1 MIKLYKKE
9 NNKEV
14 EIESLDKATNP
25 FIISLDETDEVLNTS
40 ITNKNNNEN
49 IDIIGIKYF
58 DDSNI
63 SKTEEI
69 VNRIILPFIRSNKT
83 NKLNFIATGDNVTLY
98 KVIESILELKI
109 KDLGCNQE
117 QTNCILSRITL
128 IYLLSK
134 VDTSILKSG
143 SIVFTDV
150 NNKETETE
158 FTEDYKNIL
167 KETERDSIFDHYGSI
182 NNVIYIHKGTENNN
196 YSDYLNNKAF
206 QSVLSYILEQ
216 ATDNKYKSANEI
228 LNILGAKEYTED
240 LIKYEFNY
248 IKQKNDA
255 EIAIE
260 TALDLTKL
268 YKTEEALKKEKEE
281 TIEKLIANIK
291 EYTSDTTYNQILMA
305 SGLFGSF
312 EDASLLNAP
321 SDRQIRSYYE
331 QIMSN
336 SDEDEKKNTK

>member
-40 ITNKNNNEN
+40 IINKNNNEN

-58 DDSNI
+58 DDSNV
-63 SKTEEI
+63 SKSEEI
-69 VNRIILPFIRSNKT
+69 ANKIILPLIRSNKL

-98 KVIESILELKI
+98 KVIESVLDSKI
-109 KDLGCNQE
+109 KELGCDQA
-117 QTNCILSRITL
+117 QTDCILSRITL
-128 IYLLSK
+128 ISLLSK
-134 VDTSILKSG
+134 VDTSNLKTS

-158 FTEDYKNIL
+158 FTEDYKNVL
-167 KETERDSIFDHYGSI
+167 RGTEKDSLFDHYGSA
-182 NNVIYIHKGTENNN
+182 NNIIYIHNGTGNNN
-196 YSDYLNNKAF
+196 YSEYLDNKAF
-206 QSVLSYILEQ
+206 QSILTYILSQ
-216 ATDNKYKSANEI
+216 AANNKFRSANEMLSI
-228 LNILGAKEYTED
+228 LSKEKNIED
-240 LIKYEFNY
+240 LYKFDY

-260 TALDLTKL
+260 TALDMTKL
-268 YKTEEALKKEKEE
+268 YKNEEALKKEKEAV
-281 TIEKLIANIK
+281 IERLISNIK
-291 EYTSDTTYNQILMA
+291 EYSSDITYNQILMA
-305 SGLFGSF
+305 SGLFGGF
-312 EDASLLNAP
+312 KDPSLLNTP
-321 SDRQIRSYYE
+321 SDRQIRSYYD

-336 SDEDEKKNTK
+336 SDESTKNNTK

>member
-14 EIESLDKATNP
+14 EIESIDKVTNP
-25 FIISLDETDEVLNTS
+25 FIISLDENEEVLNTS
-40 ITNKNNNEN
+40 IIDKNNNEK
-49 IDIIGIKYF
+49 IDVIGIKYF
-58 DDSNI
+58 DDSNT

-69 VNRIILPFIRSNKT
+69 VNKIILPFIRSNNT

-98 KVIESILELKI
+98 KVIESILDSKI
-109 KDLGCNQE
+109 KELGCNQE
-117 QTNCILSRITL
+117 QTNCILSKITL
-128 IYLLSK
+128 ISLLSK
-134 VDTSILKSG
+134 VDTSNLKTS

-182 NNVIYIHKGTENNN
+182 NNVIYIHNGTGNNN

-206 QSVLSYILEQ
+206 QSVLSYILEKSSN
-216 ATDNKYKSANEI
+216 NKFKSSNEI
-228 LNILGAKEYTED
+228 LSILGEKEYSED
-240 LIKYEFNY
+240 SLKYNFNY

-255 EIAIE
+255 EIALE
-260 TALDLTKL
+260 TALDMTKL
-268 YKTEEALKKEKEE
+268 YKNEEALKKEKEAI
-281 TIEKLIANIK
+281 IERLISNIK
-291 EYTSDTTYNQILMA
+291 EYSSDITYNQILMA
-305 SGLFGSF
+305 SGLFGGF
-312 EDASLLNAP
+312 KDPSLLNTP
-321 SDRQIRSYYE
+321 RDRQIRSYYD

-336 SDEDEKKNTK
+336 SDESTKNNTK

>member
-40 ITNKNNNEN
+40 IINKNNNEN

-69 VNRIILPFIRSNKT
+69 VNRIILPFIRSNKA

-128 IYLLSK
+128 ISLLSK
-134 VDTSILKSG
+134 VDTSMLKSS

-182 NNVIYIHKGTENNN
+182 NNVIYIHNGTGNNN
-196 YSDYLNNKAF
+196 YSEYLNNKVF
-206 QSVLSYILEQ
+206 QSVLSYVLEQ
-216 ATDNKYKSANEI
+216 ATNNKYKSANEI
-228 LNILGAKEYTED
+228 LNILENNPNEV
-240 LIKYEFNY
+240 NY
-248 IKQKNDA
+248 NISYVKPKQ
-255 EIAIE
+255 EIDIALE
-260 TALDLTKL
+260 TTNEVIRL
-268 YKTEEALKKEKEE
+268 YKNEEKER
-281 TIEKLIANIK
+281 IRLQDQLNKLIASIK
-291 EYTSDTTYNQILMA
+291 EYSSDTTYNQILMA
-305 SGLFGSF
+305 SGILGF
-312 EDASLLNAP
+312 EDPNFLNAM
-321 SDRQIRSYYE
+321 SDKQARAFYDE
-331 QIMSN
+331 IMSN
-336 SDEDEKKNTK
+336 SDENEKKNTK